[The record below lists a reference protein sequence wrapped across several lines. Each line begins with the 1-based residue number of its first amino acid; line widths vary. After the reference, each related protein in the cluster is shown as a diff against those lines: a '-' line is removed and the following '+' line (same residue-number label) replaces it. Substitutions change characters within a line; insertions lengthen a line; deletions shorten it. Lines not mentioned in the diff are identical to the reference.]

1 MYSIPY
7 GSYPKTKKM
16 MVTSSAQRLLHGGEL
31 RQPYLDSLEAIGWWG
46 CGAEVQWFFLGQ
58 DFGVVYLI

>member
-1 MYSIPY
+1 MGPIQ
-7 GSYPKTKKM
+7 KQIM

-31 RQPYLDSLEAIGWWG
+31 RQPCLGFRSYWMAGVG
-46 CGAEVQWFFLGQ
+46 VEVQWFFLGQ